1 MALAAGS
8 ELAQAPGAGQADR
21 SGAGL
26 AHAPAARPDPRAPI
40 VAAVAEKI
48 LQGWLQNR
56 YQTRYPLV
64 LKLDNMTVADATLI
78 VALAGDCL
86 RMGAGPGDRDTARDA
101 AQAWL
106 GSIGAPPAALAALA
120 EPPHDPN
127 ALIAQL
133 RAANLSAESYAVAAH
148 VLGRRSLVN
157 RRFLD
162 YLSARLEVPDEIAR
176 SINRR
181 HAS

>member
-1 MALAAGS
+1 MEQDGQAGGLEQMAFAAGEELAAT
-8 ELAQAPGAGQADR
+8 PM
-21 SGAGL
+21 
-26 AHAPAARPDPRAPI
+26 ARPDPNAPI
-40 VAAVAEKI
+40 NGVVAEKI

-64 LKLDNMTVADATLI
+64 LKLSNMAPEDATLVI
-78 VALAGDCL
+78 AFAGDCL
-86 RMGAGPGDRDTARDA
+86 RMGECPNGDPVAARDA
-101 AQAWL
+101 AHAWL
-106 GSIGAPPAALAALA
+106 ASIGAPEAALDALD
-120 EPPHDPN
+120 EPPHDP
-127 ALIAQL
+127 ASLVTQL
-133 RAANLSAESYAVAAH
+133 RAANLPAEAYAIAAH